1 MIHSAPEEKRMTS
14 IVVESLDSAAI
25 VAAHKQSLGDKGK
38 KLNVAEYWFN
48 DYQIQEPKPAAIP
61 HLWQWPQIEALMY
74 ESRDLIPIKTAERRG
89 LFLANPGMGGKP
101 YMTSTLLSDLQLLS
115 PGESAPTHRH
125 TSSSSRLHIKG
136 DGAFTTV
143 EGEKCSMEPGDVV
156 INPSWQWHD
165 HGNDGD
171 GDVIYWNVLDVPLVE
186 SMDNIFYD
194 FEYEKARDAAPDV
207 QSIKKPL
214 NYSDNLYC
222 APGVLPNFVERKG
235 KPYSCKLVY
244 KWSQTRELLNRLR
257 SHKGDPYDALMI
269 EYVNPETGQSVL
281 PTMSFHMQMLRPG
294 EQTLEHRQT
303 SSAVYCVI
311 EGEGYT
317 EVNGKRLE
325 WSKNDFF
332 AIPQWMWHR
341 HVNANKKADAVLFS
355 VTDRA
360 TLLKL
365 GLYREQGR
373 NAAGNPVSVA
383 VQP

>member
-1 MIHSAPEEKRMTS
+1 MATV
-14 IVVESLDSAAI
+14 VVEPLDESAKKTAE
-25 VAAHKQSLGDKGK
+25 HKKSLGEKGK
-38 KLNVAEYWFN
+38 KLDVAEYWFN
-48 DYQIQEPKPAAIP
+48 DYQIQEPKPAARP
-61 HLWQWPQIEALMY
+61 HLWKWAPIEALMY

-89 LFLANPGMGGKP
+89 LFLANPGLNGRP
-101 YMTSTLLSDLQLLS
+101 FMTSTLLSDLQLLS
-115 PGESAPTHRH
+115 PGKSAPTHRH

-136 DGAFTTV
+136 RGAFTTV
-143 EGEKCSMEPGDVV
+143 EGEKCTMEPGDVV

-194 FEYEKARDAAPDV
+194 FEYEKAADAAPDV

-214 NYSDNLYC
+214 NYSDDLYC
-222 APGVLPNFVERKG
+222 APGVLPNFVARAN

-244 KWSQTRELLNRLR
+244 KWEETRQALERLR
-257 SHKGDPYDALMI
+257 SHAGDPYDALMV

-311 EGEGYT
+311 EGSGYT
-317 EVNGKRLE
+317 EVNGTRLE

-341 HVNANKKADAVLFS
+341 HVNGSGKSDAVLFS

-360 TLLKL
+360 ALLKL

-373 NAAGNPVSVA
+373 SASGEIVTVAA
-383 VQP
+383 QP

>member
-1 MIHSAPEEKRMTS
+1 MNN
-14 IVVESLDSAAI
+14 IVVEPLDTAAKTT
-25 VAAHKQSLGDKGK
+25 AEHKKSLGEKGR

-48 DYQIQEPKPAAIP
+48 DYQVQEPKPAAIP
-61 HLWQWPQIEALMY
+61 YLWKWAPIEALMY

-89 LFLANPGMGGKP
+89 LFLANPGLNGRP
-101 YMTSTLLSDLQLLS
+101 FMTSTLLSDLQLLS

-136 DGAFTTV
+136 HGAFTTV
-143 EGEKCSMEPGDVV
+143 EGEKCTMEPGDVV

-186 SMDNIFYD
+186 AMDNIFYD
-194 FEYEKARDAAPDV
+194 FNYDKADDAAPDI

-214 NYSDNLYC
+214 NYSDDLYC
-222 APGVLPNFVERKG
+222 APGVLPNFVERAN

-244 KWSQTRELLNRLR
+244 KWAETCRALERMR
-257 SHKGDPYDALMI
+257 SHAGDAYDALMV

-281 PTMSFHMQMLRPG
+281 PTMSFHMQMLRPS

-311 EGEGYT
+311 EGSGYT
-317 EVNGKRLE
+317 EVNGTRLQ

-341 HVNANKKADAVLFS
+341 HVNTSGERDAVLFS
-355 VTDRA
+355 VSDRPA
-360 TLLKL
+360 LLKF
-365 GLYREQGR
+365 GLYRAQGR
-373 NAAGNPVSVA
+373 SASGEIVNVA

>member
-1 MIHSAPEEKRMTS
+1 MSS
-14 IVVESLDSAAI
+14 IVAEPDNAAT
-25 VAAHKQSLGDKGK
+25 VAAHKQSLGEKGK
-38 KLNVAEYWFN
+38 ELNVAEYWFN
-48 DYQIQEPKPAAIP
+48 DYQIQEPKPAAVP
-61 HLWQWPQIEALMY
+61 HLWKWPRIEALMH
-74 ESRDLIPIKTAERRG
+74 ESRDLIPIETAERRG
-89 LFLANPGMGGKP
+89 LFLANPGLGGKP
-101 YMTSTLLSDLQLLS
+101 YVTSTLLADLQLLS

-136 DGAFTTV
+136 HGAFTTV

-156 INPSWQWHD
+156 INPTWQWHD
-165 HGNDGD
+165 HGNDGT

-186 SMDNIFYD
+186 AMDNIFYD
-194 FEYEKARDAAPDV
+194 FEYEKAQDAAPDV

-214 NYSDNLYC
+214 NYSDDLYC
-222 APGVLPNFVERKG
+222 APGVLPNFIERKG

-244 KWSQTRELLNRLR
+244 KWSQTRQLLNRLK
-257 SHKGDPYDALMI
+257 SHKGDPYDGLMI

-281 PTMSFHMQMLRPG
+281 PTMSFHMQLLQPG
-294 EQTLEHRQT
+294 QATLDHRQT

-341 HVNANKKADAVLFS
+341 HVNGSRSADAVLFS

-360 TLLKL
+360 VLLKL

-373 NAAGNPVSVA
+373 SAAGDIVNVA